1 VTENTQERDRFGKK
15 TERGE
20 AAMTRPTFHDFKKKA
35 LSDPDV
41 RAEYESLS
49 AAYHLRKKL
58 IGLRKKAGLTQEELA
73 KRLHTQ
79 KSNISRLENV
89 NSKISPKLSTIE
101 EYAKA
106 VGFKLAL
113 DFVSQKTSKPHNKAL
128 PVEARKLAQMS
139 LSFAS

>member
-1 VTENTQERDRFGKK
+1 
-15 TERGE
+15 
-20 AAMTRPTFHDFKKKA
+20 MTRPTFHNFKKKA
-35 LSDPDV
+35 LSDPGV

-73 KRLHTQ
+73 MRLNTQ

-89 NSKISPKLSTIE
+89 HSKISPKLSTIE

-106 VGFKLAL
+106 TGFKLEF
-113 DFVSQKTSKPHNKAL
+113 DFVPQKTLKSHNKK
-128 PVEARKLAQMS
+128 VEQRSTK
-139 LSFAS
+139 

>member
-1 VTENTQERDRFGKK
+1 
-15 TERGE
+15 
-20 AAMTRPTFHDFKKKA
+20 MTRPTFHDFKKKA
-35 LSDPDV
+35 LSDPGV
-41 RAEYESLS
+41 REEYEALS
-49 AAYHLRKKL
+49 SAYNLRKKL

-106 VGFKLAL
+106 VGFKLKL
-113 DFVSQKTSKPHNKAL
+113 DFVPQNTLKSHNNANL
-128 PVEARKLAQMS
+128 P
-139 LSFAS
+139 